1 MDTYLINKDKACCS
15 GCRACSEVCPTNSI
29 TFEADSLGFS
39 YPVTNRETCVR
50 CNKCVTVCQYH
61 QKPPMTKAAGTFVA
75 KTRDSGIIDN
85 SSSGGL
91 FTELAKE
98 ILDRNGIVYGA
109 AFDQGLRVT
118 HIRAGSRQELAAL
131 QKSKYV
137 QSDTEGVFTQVKND
151 LNAGRP
157 VLFSGTPCQ
166 TAGLR
171 LYLGKA
177 YSGLFCVDIACHG
190 TPGPKDFEQCKK
202 YIEHKYGGQLLS
214 FDFRTKKRG
223 WAHMCSFVV
232 RDSSGR
238 TGTHI
243 VKPYDLPYYY
253 FFLHGRNFRESCYSC
268 PYASL
273 SRTGDIT
280 LADCWNVESLQLS
293 FDTARGVSLALVN
306 TEQGMSLWNDVAKRL
321 DTAGVPGDF
330 PAASNQPFRAPCSK
344 PENREALLR
353 GVMENGYRD
362 TGSYLSAKEKIREL
376 VKGAIPPGIKTK
388 LRRLAAGIKNQ
399 GNR

>member
-1 MDTYLINKDKACCS
+1 MDTYLVTKDKACCC
-15 GCRACSEVCPTNSI
+15 GCGACSAACPTHSI

-39 YPVTNRETCVR
+39 FPVVDQETCVH
-50 CNKCVTVCQYH
+50 CNKCIDVCQYH
-61 QKPPMTKAAGTFVA
+61 HELRTNNASGTFVA
-75 KTRDSGIIDN
+75 KTKDSDTIDN

-98 ILDRNGIVYGA
+98 VLSKNGIVYGA
-109 AFDQGLRVT
+109 AFDHALRVS
-118 HIRAGSRQELAAL
+118 HIRAVSEKELPLL

-151 LNAGRP
+151 LIAGRT

-166 TAGLR
+166 VAGLR
-171 LYLGKA
+171 CFLGKA
-177 YSGLFCVDIACHG
+177 YDRLICADVACHG
-190 TPGPKDFEQCKK
+190 APGPKDFEICKK
-202 YIEHKYGGQLLS
+202 YIEKKYGGELLR

-223 WAHMCSFVV
+223 WTHMCSFVI
-232 RDSSGR
+232 RDGSGR
-238 TGTHI
+238 VGTHI

-293 FDTARGVSLALVN
+293 FDTTRGVSLALVN

-321 DTAGVPGDF
+321 ETAGVPSDF
-330 PAASNQPFRAPCSK
+330 PAASNQPFRAPCRM
-344 PENREALLR
+344 PDNREALLR

-376 VKGAIPPGIKTK
+376 VKGAIPPRIKSM
-388 LRRLAAGIKNQ
+388 LRKVAAGKKPCS
-399 GNR
+399 